1 VSKDRKTNP
10 DAAVDD
16 YEQPFLDHLIELRT
30 RILRSLGLVA
40 LLFIPFYYYS
50 TPLFEWVAAPLLSVL
65 PEGTK
70 MIATQVASPFL
81 VPFKLSAYCALFLG
95 VPFLL
100 HQLWGFIAPGL
111 YRHEKKFAY
120 PLLFSSIV
128 LFYCGLIFAYYL
140 VFPLVFEFFY
150 KVAPSVAEVTPDIT
164 YYLDFIMKMFL
175 AFGLA
180 FEIPVATFLLAWTGI
195 STADS
200 MAKKRPY
207 VIIGCFVVGM
217 LMTPPDVVS
226 QLLLAIPTWLLFEFG
241 VIMARFV
248 EKRDS
253 KEEPEKS
260 NL

>member
-1 VSKDRKTNP
+1 
-10 DAAVDD
+10 
-16 YEQPFLDHLIELRT
+16 
-30 RILRSLGLVA
+30 
-40 LLFIPFYYYS
+40 
-50 TPLFEWVAAPLLSVL
+50 
-65 PEGTK
+65 
-70 MIATQVASPFL
+70 
-81 VPFKLSAYCALFLG
+81 
-95 VPFLL
+95 
-100 HQLWGFIAPGL
+100 
-111 YRHEKKFAY
+111 
-120 PLLFSSIV
+120 
-128 LFYCGLIFAYYL
+128 
-140 VFPLVFEFFY
+140 
-150 KVAPSVAEVTPDIT
+150 
-164 YYLDFIMKMFL
+164 MKMFL